1 MFRSSGLDVPVR
13 AKRLSSSFRQQPAV
27 ATAIC
32 LLCLLGWAQAWAGA
46 PTDQL
51 KASVDHVIAV
61 LQDPNLKSD
70 AKAAERRAAI
80 RQQAESEFDFNETAK
95 RALGRHWQEL
105 SESQRKEFVS
115 LFADLIERAYI
126 TKIEKYSGEPIVYV
140 GESVEGDTATVRT
153 KFVTKQGT
161 EIPIDYRLFR
171 NGDRWLVYDV
181 LVEGVSLVANYR
193 TQFDRILR
201 TSGYEELVRRM
212 KSAEFGTPEKSR
224 TPRS

>member
-1 MFRSSGLDVPVR
+1 
-13 AKRLSSSFRQQPAV
+13 V
-27 ATAIC
+27 AAAAIC
-32 LLCLLGWAQAWAGA
+32 LLCLVGWGQAWAGT

-51 KASVDHVIAV
+51 KTSVDNVLAV
-61 LQDPNLKSD
+61 LQDPKLKSE

-115 LFADLIERAYI
+115 LFAELIERAYI
-126 TKIEKYSGEPIVYV
+126 NKIEKYSGEPIVYV
-140 GESVEGDTATVRT
+140 GESVEGDLATVRT

-161 EIPIDYRLFR
+161 EIPIDYRLYR
-171 NGDRWLVYDV
+171 KGDRWLVYDV

-201 TSGYEELVRRM
+201 TSGYDELVRRM
-212 KSAEFGTPEKSR
+212 KAAEFGPPEKSR